1 MDVLGPVSLH
11 SAEGHRYLAVV
22 VDTWSGHV
30 WTYPLCDL
38 DGESCAQMLH
48 AYHAFL
54 AQCGAA
60 NGRITDRVDSDVSCA
75 LSVPLPWAVDVLIND
90 GPGRPRVV
98 RTNLR
103 LDPSRGRIVN
113 AAECASRQL
122 LFRAVHYMIL
132 GELSPR
138 MLRAMLQAATAA
150 LNYSPRT
157 RPNSASRYQEW
168 RLQPPNVAAFAAQ
181 PGALVSYNAV
191 NGSAAA
197 ERGLGVFVCPGIA
210 PSETFVFDLE
220 QGITLSVS
228 GLKSDVSPFIGL
240 ALRSSS
246 STQCYFIPED
256 GVCAWA
262 RTSFGAPRNLGDG
275 LGLATDAWLGPR
287 GDSAWEAAA
296 AQRDVVDG
304 ALSGLT
310 PIPDLNAPAMMPG
323 FPDLTV
329 SADLVDSVR
338 DEWGR
343 LGTDIKATSALL
355 GSAAELVAAS
365 IGETPNAI

>member
-1 MDVLGPVSLH
+1 
-11 SAEGHRYLAVV
+11 
-22 VDTWSGHV
+22 
-30 WTYPLCDL
+30 
-38 DGESCAQMLH
+38 
-48 AYHAFL
+48 
-54 AQCGAA
+54 
-60 NGRITDRVDSDVSCA
+60 
-75 LSVPLPWAVDVLIND
+75 
-90 GPGRPRVV
+90 
-98 RTNLR
+98 
-103 LDPSRGRIVN
+103 
-113 AAECASRQL
+113 
-122 LFRAVHYMIL
+122 MIL

-191 NGSAAA
+191 NGSAAT